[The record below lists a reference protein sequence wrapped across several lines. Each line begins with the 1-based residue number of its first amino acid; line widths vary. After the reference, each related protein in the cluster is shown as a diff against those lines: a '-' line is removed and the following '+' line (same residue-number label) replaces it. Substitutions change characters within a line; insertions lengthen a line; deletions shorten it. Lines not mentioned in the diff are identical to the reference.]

1 MSGLDYVSYEKYYD
15 EVIVPAGTYIASV
28 LGITENGATPVYIDQ
43 TDRSSYFTS
52 VNPDVATPQRF
63 EANQTLM
70 HIPAGITK
78 VRVYMWLEG
87 QDVDMENYV
96 AASKLR
102 YDLEL
107 AMLN

>member
-1 MSGLDYVSYEKYYD
+1 MS
-15 EVIVPAGTYIASV
+15 
-28 LGITENGATPVYIDQ
+28 
-43 TDRSSYFTS
+43 
-52 VNPDVATPQRF
+52 
-63 EANQTLM
+63 
-70 HIPAGITK
+70 IPAGITK

-87 QDVDMENYV
+87 QDVDMENNA